1 MMVNGLSAMIC
12 LKRRENPWHPPKIRS
27 SEWFYPSL
35 ISPTKYPSGSYGYNR
50 SYAYIIE
57 CIL

>member
-35 ISPTKYPSGSYGYNR
+35 ILPTKHPSGIYVCTV
-50 SYAYIIE
+50 IE